1 MSASTNPGLASAFR
15 PTSGEG
21 NSSPPLLSLGMPK
34 RGRPP
39 HDDQLTPAEWRVVE
53 AVRHGLSNPEIAA
66 RRGISL
72 DAVKFHVANILQ
84 KLGLDNRGDLRRW
97 TGVARHSAFYGKE
110 MQMDEALKLG
120 PLGQIARRVKNIA
133 EARHWYGE
141 VLGLAHLYSFGDL
154 AFFDCGGT
162 RLFLSQGEGDGESIL
177 YFRVPDIR
185 AAHTALAAKGIEF
198 LQAPHRIHR
207 HEDGTEEWM
216 AFFKDNDGRPL
227 GIMAQAKP

>member
-1 MSASTNPGLASAFR
+1 MS
-15 PTSGEG
+15 
-21 NSSPPLLSLGMPK
+21 K

-53 AVRHGLSNPEIAA
+53 AVRHGLSNSQIAT

-84 KLGLDNRGDLRRW
+84 KLNLDNRAALKRW
-97 TGVARHSAFYGKE
+97 TGVSRQSALYAKE
-110 MQMDEALKLG
+110 ERMDEPLKLG

-133 EARHWYGE
+133 EARRWYGE

-162 RLFLSQGEGDGESIL
+162 RLLLSQEPGEDQNESIL

-185 AAHTALAAKGIEF
+185 AAHTNLGARGVEF
-198 LQAPHRIHR
+198 INAPHMIHR

-216 AFFKDNDGRPL
+216 AFFKDNEGRPL
-227 GIMAQAKP
+227 AIMAQAPVAA

>member
-1 MSASTNPGLASAFR
+1 MS
-15 PTSGEG
+15 
-21 NSSPPLLSLGMPK
+21 K

-39 HDDQLTPAEWRVVE
+39 HADQLTPAEWRVVE
-53 AVRHGLSNPEIAA
+53 AVRHGLSNSEIAM

-72 DAVKFHVANILQ
+72 DAVKFHIANVLQ
-84 KLGLDNRGDLRRW
+84 KLSLNNRGELRRW
-97 TGVARHSAFYGKE
+97 TGVARHSALYAKE
-110 MQMDEALKLG
+110 AQMKEALTLG
-120 PLGQIARRVKNIA
+120 PLGQIARRVKNIE
-133 EARHWYGE
+133 EARRWYGE
-141 VLGLAHLYSFGDL
+141 VLGLKHLYSFGDL

-185 AAHTALAAKGIEF
+185 AAHGAFTDRGIEF
-198 LQAPHRIHR
+198 THAPHIIHR

-227 GIMAQAKP
+227 GIMSQVRI